1 MYRHF
6 QTSRQ
11 TSLYAGMLVLLASM
25 TEQMP
30 EFILHDFEPAYLQ
43 MYRRGKLGER
53 VERAFEEMND
63 RKQRM
68 IT

>member
-1 MYRHF
+1 
-6 QTSRQ
+6 
-11 TSLYAGMLVLLASM
+11 M

-43 MYRRGKLGER
+43 MHRRGKLGER
-53 VERAFEEMND
+53 VEQAFEEMND